1 MGKGSDREETTVDNR
16 QMSRVRLARRLATL
30 VLAFTA
36 PLMMG
41 GCPQIRNTAVDA
53 VETGMR
59 DVLNTA
65 LDLYFENWRSHDT
78 R

>member
-1 MGKGSDREETTVDNR
+1 MNNR
-16 QMSRVRLARRLATL
+16 QTRPLRLAKGLATL

-41 GCPQIRNTAVDA
+41 GCPQVRNTAVDA
-53 VETGMR
+53 FETGMR

-65 LDLYFENWRSHDT
+65 LDLYFEQWRSNDAG
-78 R
+78 